1 MTKHPGIFRMEP
13 ASSSLALQKDK
24 CCVEIHKVESILHLG
39 GLFLDSVKIIHVN
52 VRMHVYVYIIYI
64 HISYTIIYFGPLKRN
79 HFKKENRFFNLHF
92 FVNMLVFGE

>member
-64 HISYTIIYFGPLKRN
+64 HIFIYHNIFWSPE
-79 HFKKENRFFNLHF
+79 KEPFQK
-92 FVNMLVFGE
+92 GK